1 MSLSW
6 PRTLVNWWWMKLWL
20 CFHCSAGCAVSHS
33 QVEEWISGSFIQ
45 SHWPCMTLCPISMF
59 SKILATPSIAVPA
72 SQAGFHRLA
81 SRVTRAV
88 AASPRWTLIIR
99 LMYAASASPRDSSIS
114 VRIAS
119 SSRPS
124 SSTSSGVRWAYWV
137 TSLIAMALL
146 DVERAGPDRDA
157 DAGLDTVVLLVVLVA
172 VAQVA
177 HGALD
182 EGERARVADAHPAAE
197 GHADADRLARLEAGG
212 GAVDLDGPLRVLERD
227 RPALAAV
234 AGDLQGEALEVQGV
248 PEVGP
253 LPVLLDRVEH
263 RRGAAG
269 PRVAL
274 APVGDDGVEVGEV
287 EQALGVGV
295 PLVQGDRGVALGQGK
310 DLVAEDR
317 PLGAG

>member
-1 MSLSW
+1 MSLSM
-6 PRTLVNWWWMKLWL
+6 PSTFVYWWWTKLCE

-124 SSTSSGVRWAYWV
+124 SSTSSEVRWAYCP

-177 HGALD
+177 HGAVD
-182 EGERARVADAHPAAE
+182 EGERAGVADAHPATE
-197 GHADADRLARLEAGG
+197 GHADADRLAGLEARG
-212 GAVDLDGPLRVLERD
+212 GAVDLHRLLRVLECD
-227 RPALAAV
+227 GAALAAV
-234 AGDLQGEALEVQGV
+234 PGDLQREALEAQ
-248 PEVGP
+248 
-253 LPVLLDRVEH
+253 R
-263 RRGAAG
+263 
-269 PRVAL
+269 
-274 APVGDDGVEVGEV
+274 VGET
-287 EQALGVGV
+287 G
-295 PLVQGDRGVALGQGK
+295 P
-310 DLVAEDR
+310 
-317 PLGAG
+317 